1 MAHALIFGAS
11 GISGWSLLNQT
22 RVYPSETAFKR
33 ITGTTNR
40 PLALNQAL
48 IAEDERIKLISGIDL
63 RAGVEEVVAKLQ
75 DQVPDIATVTHVF
88 FTAYIEEKTP
98 EKMKTTNTHILE
110 VAVQAAE
117 KAAPNLQTFILQTG
131 GNGYGLEF
139 PDQVQIK
146 TPLSESLPRI
156 PEPWASKVFYYAQHD
171 LLAAASRNKK
181 WTFSEIRPEVIVG
194 FSPSSNFMN
203 LAQGLGT
210 LFSLYKEVKGAGT
223 SFPFPGTSSGY
234 NATFTDTSQDILAKM
249 EIFAA
254 LNTETCGNGAIINV
268 ADGPT
273 MTWAQLWPR
282 LCEHFGLVGTG
293 PQDDSIS
300 TQNFVSKHK
309 DTWLDIAKRHGL
321 SKKVVEQMNWAFIHF
336 VLTDFAFDRE
346 YDLTYSRKLGFTEEV
361 DTVQS
366 YITAWER
373 MRQAKILPPKGL

>member
-33 ITGTTNR
+33 ITGITNR

-48 IAEDERIKLISGIDL
+48 IAEDERIKLVSGIDL
-63 RAGVEEVVAKLQ
+63 RTGVEEVVAKLQ
-75 DQVPDIATVTHVF
+75 DQILDVATVTHVF

-98 EKMKTTNTHILE
+98 EKMKITNTHILE
-110 VAVQAAE
+110 VAIQAAE
-117 KAAPNLQTFILQTG
+117 KAAPNLKTFILQTG

-146 TPLSESLPRI
+146 TPLSESFPRI

-171 LLAAASRNKK
+171 LLVAASRNKK

-203 LAQGLGT
+203 LAQGLGA
-210 LFSLYKEVKGAGT
+210 LLSLYKEVKGAGT
-223 SFPFPGTSSGY
+223 SFPFPGTLSGD

-254 LNTETCGNGAIINV
+254 LNPDTCGKGAIINI

-282 LCEHFGLVGTG
+282 LCEHFGLIGTG
-293 PQDDSIS
+293 PQENNTS
-300 TQNFVSKHK
+300 TQDFVSKHK

-321 SKKVVEQMNWAFIHF
+321 SETVVEQMNWAFIHF
-336 VLTDFAFDRE
+336 VLVDFAFDRD
-346 YDLTYSRKLGFTEEV
+346 YDLTYSRKLGFTEKV

-373 MRQAKILPPKGL
+373 MRQAKILPPRGF

>member
-1 MAHALIFGAS
+1 MANALIFGAS

-22 RVYPSETAFKR
+22 RIYPSEKAFKR

-40 PLALNQAL
+40 PLALGHAL
-48 IAEDERIKLISGIDL
+48 IPEDDRIKIVSGIDL

-75 DQVPDIATVTHVF
+75 GQIPDIATVTHVF

-98 EKMKTTNTHILE
+98 ETMKTTNTHILE
-110 VAVQAAE
+110 VAIQAAE
-117 KAAPNLQTFILQTG
+117 KVAPNLQTFILQTG

-203 LAQGLGT
+203 LAQGLGVV
-210 LFSLYKEVKGAGT
+210 FSLYKEVKGAEA
-223 SFPFPGTSSGY
+223 SFPFPGTLRGY

-254 LNTETCGNGAIINV
+254 LNPETCGNGAVINV

-293 PQDDSIS
+293 PQDSGISI
-300 TQNFVSKHK
+300 QDFVSKHK
-309 DTWLDIAKRHGL
+309 DAWVDIARRHGL
-321 SKKVVEQMNWAFIHF
+321 SENVVENMNWAFIHF
-336 VLTDFAFDRE
+336 VLVDVAFDRE
-346 YDLTYSRKLGFTEEV
+346 YDLAYSRTLGFTEKV
-361 DTVQS
+361 DTVHG

-373 MRQAKILPPKGL
+373 MRQAKILPPKGF